1 LSDRQKAA
9 FRSQNCPT
17 KQPHAI
23 GNGEIGPVVGAD
35 RTRQQELIMPSLPSV
50 PERWD
55 VEADV
60 VVVGFGAAGMAASV
74 SAHDLGCDV
83 VILEK
88 APEGQEGGNTRV
100 AGQGYLNT
108 SSVEKAVA
116 YLTALCGPYT
126 VPAPMIR
133 VWAEEMGKNNE
144 WLASLGGDPQEHQ
157 HQPVGIE
164 FPDLPGADCVHKFH
178 DGPTYGYS
186 LTWQLF
192 ERLVKQRPI
201 RVLYETPGR
210 SLIQHD
216 LTKEILGV
224 RAEKD
229 GRTVAVKARKGVV
242 LTCGGFENNQEMIRT
257 YLPGVPYCY
266 TSGSPHNTG
275 DGITM
280 AMTVGADLWHMN
292 NYAGPSMALKVP
304 EVATTFSMQA
314 LHFSK
319 IIPGGMIVVGPDARR
334 FTDEKFKTRHG
345 KVPVNGRWLPL
356 STPVPMHMVFDHT
369 MFAAGPLYDKH
380 PSHGWT
386 QIVERYDWSEDNSAE
401 LAKGWVTRA
410 DSIEALAALI
420 GVDPRTLAETVARW
434 NGFCEMRHD
443 AEFGRTLMLEPIL
456 KPPFYAVELSPSML
470 NTQGG
475 PRRNERGQIVRPDGS
490 PIARLYS
497 AGELGSIYSYL
508 YQGTGNIGE
517 CLAFGRTSG
526 RNAAAESAWDR

>member
-1 LSDRQKAA
+1 MAHQ
-9 FRSQNCPT
+9 
-17 KQPHAI
+17 
-23 GNGEIGPVVGAD
+23 
-35 RTRQQELIMPSLPSV
+35 
-50 PERWD
+50 WD

-60 VVVGFGAAGMAASV
+60 IVVGLGAAGFAAAV
-74 SAHDLGCDV
+74 TAHDLGADV

-108 SSVEKAVA
+108 SSAEQAAA

-126 VPAPMIR
+126 VPVPMVR
-133 VWAEEMGKNNE
+133 VWADEMGRNND

-157 HQPVGIE
+157 HPPVGIE

-186 LTWQLF
+186 YTWKLF

-201 RVLYETPGR
+201 RILYETPAR
-210 SLIQHD
+210 ALIQHD
-216 LTKEILGV
+216 ATKEILGV
-224 RAEKD
+224 CARR
-229 GRTVAVKARKGVV
+229 GHTSIRVKARKAVV
-242 LTCGGFENNQEMIRT
+242 LTCGGFENNQEMIRN

-266 TSGSPHNTG
+266 TSGSPYNEG
-275 DGITM
+275 DGIAM
-280 AMTVGADLWHMN
+280 AMQVGADLWHMN

-304 EVATTFSMQA
+304 DVRTTFSMQA
-314 LHFSK
+314 LHYSK
-319 IIPGGMIVVGPDARR
+319 QMPGGMIVVGPDARR

-356 STPVPMHMVFDHT
+356 ATPCPMFMIIDHT
-369 MFAAGPLYDKH
+369 LFAAGPLYDKH

-386 QIVERYDWSEDNSAE
+386 QIIERYEWSEDNSVE
-401 LAKGWVTRA
+401 LAKGWIRTA
-410 DSIEALAALI
+410 GSIPALAALM
-420 GVDPRTLAETVARW
+420 GLDGDVLADTVGRW
-434 NGFCEMRHD
+434 NQCCEMRHD
-443 AEFGRTLMLEPIL
+443 ADFGRSLMLAPIVA
-456 KPPFYAVELSPSML
+456 PPFYAVELSPSML

-475 PRRNERGQIVRPDGS
+475 PRRNEKGQIVRPDGS

-517 CLAFGRTSG
+517 CLAFGRVAG
-526 RNAAAESAWDR
+526 RNAAAEVPWR